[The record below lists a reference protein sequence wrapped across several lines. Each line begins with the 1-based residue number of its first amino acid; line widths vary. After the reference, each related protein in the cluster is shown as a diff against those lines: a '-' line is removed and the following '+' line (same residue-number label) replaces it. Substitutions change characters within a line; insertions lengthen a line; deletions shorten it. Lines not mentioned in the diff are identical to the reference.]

1 MSDIRNKLIK
11 AVKENRH
18 ITSSKWINLEDQ
30 PTIQLILETLANPD
44 KIKILNVTLD
54 KPMSVIE
61 ILDILEIPQTSG
73 YRKIKSL
80 IENNLLIRSDSF
92 LTSHG
97 SATRKYVSV
106 LEKIKINVDSVKL
119 IVKVKFAKKLL
130 DEFHNKDME

>member
-18 ITSSKWINLEDQ
+18 ITSKWINLEDQ